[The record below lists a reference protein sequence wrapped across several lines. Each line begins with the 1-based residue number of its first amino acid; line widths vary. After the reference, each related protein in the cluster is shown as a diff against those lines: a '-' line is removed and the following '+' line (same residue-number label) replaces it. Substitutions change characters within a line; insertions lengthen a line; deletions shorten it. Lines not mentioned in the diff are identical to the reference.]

1 MTSEAELFDSLK
13 HRIEVDPQTG
23 ARRYY
28 NAAGQLH
35 REDGPAVEFSNG
47 NREWWQNG
55 QLHRE
60 GGPAIERLNGYKEW
74 WLHGRR
80 LCIKR

>member
-1 MTSEAELFDSLK
+1 MTTEAEVYNALK
-13 HRIEVDPQTG
+13 YWVDVDARGT
-23 ARRYY
+23 RRYR
-28 NAAGQLH
+28 NAAGRLH

-60 GGPAIERLNGYKEW
+60 DGPAIERLNGYKAW